1 MVAASTRAK
10 LRAAALRQWSDP
22 EARERI
28 LAGQRAR
35 RLVTNN
41 LALASWM
48 ADRYAW
54 TGLDFD
60 DLRQAAHLGLMEAA
74 ERFDPDRGSAFST
87 YAYHWMR
94 SSIGAEIAATRSTIR
109 VPGYRPL
116 SDGPGVG
123 SLDADEERPLR
134 SLLPC
139 DDEEAPEV
147 GAERALLRERV
158 GAALD
163 TLPERDRFVV
173 EHRFGI
179 NGARYPHTLDEIGV
193 MLGVSRARVGQFEAR
208 ALARLRF
215 RLPKGESGPFES
227 E

>member
-1 MVAASTRAK
+1 MVATTTRAK
-10 LRAAALRQWSDP
+10 LRAAALRQWAAP
-22 EARERI
+22 ESRARI

-48 ADRYAW
+48 AGRYAW

-60 DLRQAAHLGLMEAA
+60 DLRQAALLGLMKAA
-74 ERFDPDRGSAFST
+74 ERYDPERGTTFST
-87 YAYHWMR
+87 VAFLWMR
-94 SSIGAEIAATRSTIR
+94 STIGAEIAATRSTIR

-134 SLLPC
+134 SLLPS
-139 DDEEAPEV
+139 DDEDGPEV
-147 GAERALLRERV
+147 GADRALLRERV
-158 GAALD
+158 GAALG

-179 NGARYPHTLDEIGV
+179 NGARHPHTLDEIAP
-193 MLGVSRARVGQFEAR
+193 MLGVSRARVGQIEAR
-208 ALARLRF
+208 ALERLRF
-215 RLPKGESGPFES
+215 RLPKP
-227 E
+227 

>member
-1 MVAASTRAK
+1 MVAESTRTK
-10 LRAAALRQWSDP
+10 LRAAALRQWRDP
-22 EARERI
+22 EARERL

-41 LALASWM
+41 LGLASWM
-48 ADRYAW
+48 AGRYTW

-60 DLRQAAHLGLMEAA
+60 DLRQAALLGLMKAA
-74 ERFDPDRGSAFST
+74 ERYDPDRGTAFST
-87 YAYHWMR
+87 VAYHWMR

-109 VPGYRPL
+109 VPSYRPL
-116 SDGPGVG
+116 SDGPGVA

-134 SLLPC
+134 SLLPS
-139 DDEEAPEV
+139 DDEDGPEV

-158 GAALD
+158 GAALSA
-163 TLPERDRFVV
+163 LPERERFVV

-179 NGARYPHTLDEIGV
+179 NGAHHPHTLDEIAP
-193 MLGVSRARVGQFEAR
+193 MLGVSRARVGQIEAR
-208 ALARLRF
+208 ALERLRF
-215 RLPKGESGPFES
+215 RLPS